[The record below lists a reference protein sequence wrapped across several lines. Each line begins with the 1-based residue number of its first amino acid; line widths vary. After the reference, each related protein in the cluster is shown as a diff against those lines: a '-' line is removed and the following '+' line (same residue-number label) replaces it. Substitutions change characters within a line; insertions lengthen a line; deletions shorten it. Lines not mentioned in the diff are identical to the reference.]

1 MRKLM
6 ELSSI
11 FRGYFHGNASSLHDE
26 IRYYASDDEI
36 SCVDSS
42 GDSLPLDL
50 YWISVFD
57 LKNSLAGPRCPH
69 LQQLV
74 TSALTCFN
82 GPNVEGA
89 FTLMNMTSTE
99 NRANLTVPTLSACLT
114 AQYRKKLFG
123 ESTSVLLPK
132 SIDPI
137 RTPVNPELLSNMRI
151 AWKIRMEDRRAKK
164 ILQEAA
170 ALLSERGRQEREK
183 EAAERKRKLSERR
196 QRLIELIPKMK
207 KRRAILQSLP
217 PIPKKRQCTDDVD
230 EEGEN
235 DVQNKELSENQS
247 PAKQCVSSRK
257 RQSNI
262 THFFKKK

>member
-1 MRKLM
+1 MHV
-6 ELSSI
+6 S
-11 FRGYFHGNASSLHDE
+11 
-26 IRYYASDDEI
+26 
-36 SCVDSS
+36 
-42 GDSLPLDL
+42 
-50 YWISVFD
+50 
-57 LKNSLAGPRCPH
+57 
-69 LQQLV
+69 QL
-74 TSALTCFN
+74 N
-82 GPNVEGA
+82 
-89 FTLMNMTSTE
+89 TE
-99 NRANLTVPTLSACLT
+99 
-114 AQYRKKLFG
+114 KKLFG